1 MKLKLYIF
9 ISLIIHLSLL
19 IFSVEFDN
27 KERLKGEKIVPIEI
41 INNKSFNYSKGNSN
55 QNSLEKNIKKII
67 NKNNESVKTEKKYS
81 SEEKIKSNYKK
92 ELFEGDF
99 KINKKQISK
108 IEKRKTAK
116 TSLDNEKK

>member
-41 INNKSFNYSKGNSN
+41 INNKSFDYSKGNSN
-55 QNSLEKNIKKII
+55 QNSLDKQSKKIV
-67 NKNNESVKTEKKYS
+67 SQ
-81 SEEKIKSNYKK
+81 
-92 ELFEGDF
+92 D
-99 KINKKQISK
+99 
-108 IEKRKTAK
+108 
-116 TSLDNEKK
+116 